1 MSIECQNDKNEGSIL
16 HRPNFLMRTP
26 YAGHFFILIISI
38 TSFFTSLPANLRY
51 MLQTKFRIQI
61 KPVSSVKHETRAV
74 CVCVCATSLLVIV
87 FNTKLGKKRKL
98 CVEDGVQ
105 SVCVY
110 IYFSNASISD
120 TRICFF
126 LHRNAQFN
134 RDRKKVR

>member
-1 MSIECQNDKNEGSIL
+1 MEHLNGILRNKKILSVPKDAGS
-16 HRPNFLMRTP
+16 NT
-26 YAGHFFILIISI
+26 Y
-38 TSFFTSLPANLRY
+38 
-51 MLQTKFRIQI
+51 LQTKFRIQI

-74 CVCVCATSLLVIV
+74 RVCVCMTSLLVIV